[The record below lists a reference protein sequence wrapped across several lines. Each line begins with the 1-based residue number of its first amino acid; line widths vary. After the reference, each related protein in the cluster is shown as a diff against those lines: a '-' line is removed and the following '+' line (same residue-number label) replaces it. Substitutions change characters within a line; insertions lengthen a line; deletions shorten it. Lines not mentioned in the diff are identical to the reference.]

1 MDSETNKQVFHC
13 IQVKYKGKQIINF
26 LMVFFGND
34 HSHTHT
40 LINTSTGEINV
51 RGDLKLGI

>member
-26 LMVFFGND
+26 LIVTQFM
-34 HSHTHT
+34 T
-40 LINTSTGEINV
+40 LSLILTTNPAQHIKRTQ
-51 RGDLKLGI
+51 

>member
-40 LINTSTGEINV
+40 LINNSTV
-51 RGDLKLGI
+51 KSMLGVISN